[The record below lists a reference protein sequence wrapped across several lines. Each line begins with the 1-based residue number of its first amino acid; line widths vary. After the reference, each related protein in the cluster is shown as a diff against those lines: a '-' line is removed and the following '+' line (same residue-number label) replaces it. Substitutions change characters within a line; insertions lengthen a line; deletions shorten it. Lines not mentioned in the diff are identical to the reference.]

1 MRYKLSE
8 PRQPSLEEMLSDPIV
23 WMVMKSDGVDEH
35 ELRSLLKRVAADL
48 VVGGASTSG
57 VETMAEPSG
66 GYRRGVG
73 IMLLNNRNE
82 VLVGQ
87 RTDAEG
93 DAWQMPQ
100 GGIDPGETPRQAAL
114 RELGEEVG
122 TDKAEILAES
132 RVLHRYDLPSEIAG
146 RMWGGRFRGQTQ
158 IWFAMRFLGED
169 IDINIAT
176 EHPEFDTWKWVAP
189 GEWPDLIVPFKRAIY
204 VAILDEFR
212 EHLDPKR

>member
-1 MRYKLSE
+1 MRYKPSE

-87 RTDAEG
+87 RTL
-93 DAWQMPQ
+93 
-100 GGIDPGETPRQAAL
+100 PRATLCRCRRAGST
-114 RELGEEVG
+114 RMRN
-122 TDKAEILAES
+122 LAKP
-132 RVLHRYDLPSEIAG
+132 LFG
-146 RMWGGRFRGQTQ
+146 
-158 IWFAMRFLGED
+158 
-169 IDINIAT
+169 N
-176 EHPEFDTWKWVAP
+176 
-189 GEWPDLIVPFKRAIY
+189 
-204 VAILDEFR
+204 
-212 EHLDPKR
+212 